1 MLFFFFFSV
10 DRLDYVSLW
19 GILWSKLGFLKI
31 KTCHS
36 LMTGKPMDIR
46 AFYVLRLL
54 KTFVNQSRK
63 QKRKKKRVTLTYMA
77 SADTTVLLT
86 CNTTT

>member
-1 MLFFFFFSV
+1 
-10 DRLDYVSLW
+10 
-19 GILWSKLGFLKI
+19 
-31 KTCHS
+31 
-36 LMTGKPMDIR
+36 MTGKPMDIR